1 MCVATQRGIPS
12 MPQTEPSVWLQDPV
26 ALKLV
31 INSED
36 FSTDSLVYAA

>member
-1 MCVATQRGIPS
+1 MCVAAQRGIPS
-12 MPQTEPSVWLQDPV
+12 MPQTVPSVWLQDLV

-36 FSTDSLVYAA
+36 FSIDSLAHVV